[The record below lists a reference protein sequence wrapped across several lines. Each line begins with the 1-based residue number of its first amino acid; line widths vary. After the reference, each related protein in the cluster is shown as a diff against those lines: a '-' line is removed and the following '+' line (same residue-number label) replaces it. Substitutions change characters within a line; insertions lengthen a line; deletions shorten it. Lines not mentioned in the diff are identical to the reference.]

1 MGVMEIVLLVGGV
14 ILAGVSFLIPA
25 KGDEVPG
32 ETKKLAQDEIKT
44 MVDQQ
49 MDEIRHHVDD
59 VVDEAVGY
67 AVEKTER
74 SLERLTNE
82 KIMAVNEYSD
92 TVLNEIHKNHEEAVF
107 LYDMLN
113 NKQTGLK
120 NMVSDM
126 NKAVQEA
133 EEITREAEAA
143 VNSFRQ
149 LEAENAA
156 ARSAAQ
162 IPEPAPVRKLS
173 GLERLLAGND
183 KGNEEKGEPATV
195 PPRETASA
203 VSAGMPRET
212 VSAGNVPPIGTGTAA
227 NAGMSAGT
235 ASEIPADPVRP
246 AVDLSFVTAGEDA
259 ETNNNDKILRLYR
272 QGKSKVA
279 IAKELGLGV
288 GEVKL
293 VIDLYKSL

>member
-14 ILAGVSFLIPA
+14 ILAGLSFCIPA
-25 KGDEVPG
+25 ARDEAPG
-32 ETKKLAQDEIKT
+32 EAKKLARDEIKT

-49 MDEIRHHVDD
+49 MNDIRKHVDD

-92 TVLNEIHKNHEEAVF
+92 TVLQEIHKNHEEAVF

-120 NMVSDM
+120 NMLAEM
-126 NKAVQEA
+126 NKTVQEV
-133 EEITREAEAA
+133 EEVKREAEA
-143 VNSFRQ
+143 VVSSFQ
-149 LEAENAA
+149 QMEAESESARTEPQNAE
-156 ARSAAQ
+156 R
-162 IPEPAPVRKLS
+162 APVKKLS
-173 GLERLLAGND
+173 GLERLLAGT
-183 KGNEEKGEPATV
+183 EKEDV
-195 PPRETASA
+195 PQETA
-203 VSAGMPRET
+203 R
-212 VSAGNVPPIGTGTAA
+212 TAPA
-227 NAGMSAGT
+227 
-235 ASEIPADPVRP
+235 EIPDAVKP
-246 AVDLSFVTAGEDA
+246 AMDLNFMAAGENDDV
-259 ETNNNDKILRLYR
+259 NNNDKILKLYR

-293 VIDLYKSL
+293 VIDLYKRL